1 MATSTVEN
9 YAKHIYVLAERGGLK
24 VVPMGKVAEAVGV
37 VPGTATTMAK
47 ALARAGLARYEPRG
61 GLQLTAAGRAL
72 ALKVLRR
79 HRLIEF
85 FLVETLR
92 MDWSEIHEEAEQLEH
107 VISDRLLDRLDAFLG
122 HPRFDPHGDP
132 IPGRDGKMAER
143 TLKTLDQCAAGK
155 HVRVARVS
163 DQDGAFLH
171 FIRRSGLAPGSMI
184 QILQAAPE
192 ADCLELRLPDRRTL
206 TLGNN
211 AAAKVWV
218 ECVEEEE

>member
-9 YAKHIYVLAERGGLK
+9 YAKHIYVLAERTGSET
-24 VVPMGKVAEAVGV
+24 VPMGKVAEALGV

-47 ALARAGLARYEPRG
+47 ALDRSGLASYEPRG
-61 GLQLTAAGRAL
+61 GLKLTAAGHAL

-79 HRLIEF
+79 HRLIEL

-132 IPGRDGKMAER
+132 IPGRDGTMAQR
-143 TLKTLDQCAAGK
+143 SLQTLDRCQVGDI
-155 HVRVARVS
+155 VRVARVS
-163 DQDGAFLH
+163 DRDGAFLT
-171 FIRRSGLAPGSMI
+171 FIRQSGLAPGSRI
-184 QILQAAPE
+184 KVLSKATE
-192 ADCLELRLPDRRTL
+192 ADCVEISLSDRQPL
-206 TLGNN
+206 TLGNQ
-211 AAAKVWV
+211 AAARIWV
-218 ECVEEEE
+218 EVAS